1 MDFITFNS
9 RDSYISTRFLSGGR
23 EVLSQAFRSGSLTP
37 SSVMAEE
44 LEMEVLLMVDL
55 LLVMLWIV
63 KCSLK
68 WAGRIAMTKV
78 LA

>member
-1 MDFITFNS
+1 LDFITFNS

-44 LEMEVLLMVDL
+44 LEMAV
-55 LLVMLWIV
+55 
-63 KCSLK
+63 
-68 WAGRIAMTKV
+68 GQ
-78 LA
+78 